1 MQQNQLRSAQ
11 DDAVSQMQLLSLARD
26 MVANGQIV
34 IGDYSYSLLVFG
46 SEDTVVAH
54 ANDSVKNCRTRD
66 FYRSSPLAL
75 VTSYL
80 HQLPG
85 RKDRP
90 RVAKY
95 RA

>member
-1 MQQNQLRSAQ
+1 M
-11 DDAVSQMQLLSLARD
+11 
-26 MVANGQIV
+26 

-46 SEDTVVAH
+46 SEDTVVAN
-54 ANDSVKNCRTRD
+54 ANDSVKKLQDAGFLPIKST
-66 FYRSSPLAL
+66 LAL

-90 RVAKY
+90 RVAKISSMNLLISPVFIIS
-95 RA
+95 RVENATGTLGAKLSR